1 MKKYDVFENNVLPWV
16 IGQINNHKQP
26 INYAGYLAAP
36 RINRDNKNKIQLTG
50 QIGYELTD
58 TFGR

>member
-1 MKKYDVFENNVLPWV
+1 MQG
-16 IGQINNHKQP
+16 I
-26 INYAGYLAAP
+26 YLA